1 MQFGFVGKEATKGLL
16 TMLQPFTKKCT
27 DLSTEDEFAFIFYCD
42 LCEKA
47 WKSVPVPFSRRK
59 RKSFFAKLFRMYTLL
74 WNVEHR
80 DAFERANREG
90 MLHFNRCTVCN
101 RWVCDDDFS
110 EEKNKCTCCSQSND
124 SIEY

>member
-1 MQFGFVGKEATKGLL
+1 
-16 TMLQPFTKKCT
+16 MLQSFTKKYT

-42 LCEKA
+42 VCDKA
-47 WKSVPVPFSRRK
+47 WKSVPIPFSQRE
-59 RKSFFAKLFRMYTLL
+59 RKSFFKKLFGVYTSL
-74 WNVEHR
+74 WNAEHK

-110 EEKNKCTCCSQSND
+110 EEENCCAYCCQRNG
-124 SIEY
+124 SIK